1 MDGKNPQ
8 HTGTFHGWKMT
19 LWGEKATDSPIKEI
33 ELSSRNTTGDIK
45 PKIEIHGTEKNEDPA
60 SNIENDSVKNISI
73 YQNIMDKLALLKEK
87 LKMLQKADSIL
98 KEQETEQEKIEEQ
111 QKDVS
116 FGDIKG
122 AEDPVETADQPL
134 KEADMPSKNPSDK
147 NTLEV
152 EHHEASTPKLD
163 TSNEPTKLGNTRI
176 NQLKSDINTQ
186 NALMP
191 SNEKS
196 AFEST
201 HVSILFFA
209 LLIMTIVCIVFI
221 FKKYVVVS
229 DKLVSYMNGSSQNS
243 YELRELLIQQNE
255 NDLNSSL

>member
-1 MDGKNPQ
+1 MI
-8 HTGTFHGWKMT
+8 
-19 LWGEKATDSPIKEI
+19 LWGEKVTDSPIKEI

-60 SNIENDSVKNISI
+60 SNIENNSVKNISI
-73 YQNIMDKLALLKEK
+73 YQSIMGKLALLKEK

-98 KEQETEQEKIEEQ
+98 KEQETEHEKIEEQ

-116 FGDIKG
+116 FGDIKV
-122 AEDPVETADQPL
+122 AEDSVETADQPL
-134 KEADMPSKNPSDK
+134 KDTSKDPSDK

-152 EHHEASTPKLD
+152 EHHEASTPKLE
-163 TSNEPTKLGNTRI
+163 SNEPTKLGNARI
-176 NQLKSDINTQ
+176 NQLKSDINTP
-186 NALMP
+186 LMT
-191 SNEKS
+191 SSEKS

-209 LLIMTIVCIVFI
+209 LLIMTIACIVFI

-229 DKLVSYMNGSSQNS
+229 DKLVSYMNGSSHS

-255 NDLNSSL
+255 NDLNSPL